1 MGGVELLLKVISCG
15 NPTAAR
21 CRPLLVSQR
30 LSHTGFSLPVDDHA
44 PMGFLRMMQEEP
56 ELSLPSA
63 AERKQTWSKA
73 ELLDLISRS
82 AGATMAVIDRSLAMI
97 YVNEEYA
104 RWFGTAPERLV
115 GKTLVDVYGEQ
126 DCARFMPFVERV
138 LRGERVQYQRMLRT
152 PYGFD
157 EWRTICLTPWHNSQG
172 AIDGFITTALDVHE
186 LQVTMNALRAAN
198 QRLSSHIENS
208 PLAVLEMDHKLQLL
222 HCSQRAVQL
231 MGWLH
236 VAGLE
241 GRLLTDL
248 LDPAS
253 MDDSLQLAL
262 SRLKSGEESQNR
274 AETSFVRGDGTEV
287 HCEWFNSALTD
298 EEGQVTSIMALVQD
312 VSAKIQIAR
321 QQHYLANHDSL
332 TGLLNRAAFQG
343 RLEQSLLQARS
354 SAGAVALLFIDL
366 DGFKRVNDAEGHHAG
381 DEVLRIVA
389 QRIASTVRV
398 GDTLAR
404 LGGDEFLVMLDQEVT
419 RDVTDTIG
427 HRIIEALHL
436 PMAVD
441 GRDLSIG
448 ASIGVAMYPPMEG
461 DIDALM
467 NRADQAMYAAK
478 RAGKGRLHYAQ
489 GA

>member
-1 MGGVELLLKVISCG
+1 
-15 NPTAAR
+15 
-21 CRPLLVSQR
+21 
-30 LSHTGFSLPVDDHA
+30 
-44 PMGFLRMMQEEP
+44 MMQDEP
-56 ELSLPSA
+56 ELSLPSPA
-63 AERKQTWSKA
+63 ALKQTWSKA

-82 AGATMAVIDRSLAMI
+82 AGATMAVIDRSLTMI

-104 RWFGTAPERLV
+104 RWFGTAPDRLV
-115 GKTLVDVYGEQ
+115 GKTLVEVYGEQ

-198 QRLSSHIENS
+198 QRLSSHMENS

-262 SRLKSGEESQNR
+262 SRLQSGEESQNR

-298 EEGQVTSIMALVQD
+298 EGGQVTSIMALVQD

-343 RLEQSLLQARS
+343 RLEQSLLQARR

-366 DGFKRVNDAEGHHAG
+366 DGFKRVNDAEGHRAG

-489 GA
+489 AVS

>member
-1 MGGVELLLKVISCG
+1 
-15 NPTAAR
+15 
-21 CRPLLVSQR
+21 
-30 LSHTGFSLPVDDHA
+30 
-44 PMGFLRMMQEEP
+44 
-56 ELSLPSA
+56 
-63 AERKQTWSKA
+63 
-73 ELLDLISRS
+73 
-82 AGATMAVIDRSLAMI
+82 MAVIDRSLVMI
-97 YVNEEYA
+97 YVNDEYA
-104 RWFGTAPERLV
+104 RWFNSTPAQLV
-115 GKTLVDVYGEQ
+115 GRTLAEVYGEQ
-126 DCARFMPFVERV
+126 DCMRFMPFVERV
-138 LRGERVQYQRMLRT
+138 LRGERLQYQRMLRT

-172 AIDGFITTALDVHE
+172 AIDGFMTTALDVHD
-186 LQVTMNALRAAN
+186 LQVAMNALRAAN
-198 QRLSSHIENS
+198 QRLSSHMENS

-236 VAGLE
+236 VAALE

-248 LDPAS
+248 LAPAS
-253 MDDSLQLAL
+253 MDDSLLQAL
-262 SRLKSGEESQNR
+262 QRLQSGEESQNR
-274 AETSFVRGDGTEV
+274 AETCFVRSDGTEV

-298 EEGQVTSIMALVQD
+298 GNGLVTSIMALVQD
-312 VSAKIQIAR
+312 VSAKMQIAR

-343 RLEQSLLQARS
+343 RLEKSLVQCRHS
-354 SAGAVALLFIDL
+354 KSTVALLFIDL
-366 DGFKRVNDAEGHHAG
+366 DGFKRVNDTEGHRAG

-398 GDTLAR
+398 GDTMAR

-427 HRIIEALHL
+427 RRIIEALHL
-436 PMAVD
+436 PMPVD
-441 GRDLSIG
+441 GRDLHIG
-448 ASIGVAMYPPMEG
+448 ASIGVAMHPPMEG

-467 NRADQAMYAAK
+467 NRADQAMYSAK

-489 GA
+489 AA

>member
-1 MGGVELLLKVISCG
+1 
-15 NPTAAR
+15 
-21 CRPLLVSQR
+21 
-30 LSHTGFSLPVDDHA
+30 
-44 PMGFLRMMQEEP
+44 MGFLRMMQDEP

-63 AERKQTWSKA
+63 ATQKQTWSKA

-82 AGATMAVIDRSLAMI
+82 VGATIAVIDRSLTMI
-97 YVNEEYA
+97 YVNDEYA
-104 RWFGTAPERLV
+104 RWFDMSPERLV

-172 AIDGFITTALDVHE
+172 GIDGFITTALDVHE

-198 QRLSSHIENS
+198 QRLSSHMENS

-253 MDDSLQLAL
+253 ADDSLQLAL
-262 SRLKSGEESQNR
+262 SRLQSGEEAQNR

-298 EEGQVTSIMALVQD
+298 EDGQVTSIMALVQD

-343 RLEQSLLQARS
+343 RLEQSLLQARR

-366 DGFKRVNDAEGHHAG
+366 DGFKSVNDAEGHRAG

-436 PMAVD
+436 PMVVD

-489 GA
+489 AA